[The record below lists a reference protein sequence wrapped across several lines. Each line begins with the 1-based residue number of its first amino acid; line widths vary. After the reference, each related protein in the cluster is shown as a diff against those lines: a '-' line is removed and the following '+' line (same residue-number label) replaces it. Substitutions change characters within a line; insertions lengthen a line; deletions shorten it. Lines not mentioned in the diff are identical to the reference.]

1 VLRGDWARRAASRLP
16 VVRVHGL
23 VHYREASA
31 WARGVDDAIDN
42 ISRLRE
48 EAQDKGS
55 GVD

>member
-1 VLRGDWARRAASRLP
+1 MLRGDWARRAASRLP